1 MSQGSHPAKPDLLT
15 VDAARTAMLA
25 AIEELTAERV
35 ALDAVYGRVLREGV
49 RAGRD
54 QPPFAVSA
62 MDGYAVRS
70 VDTPGLLRLAGES
83 AAGRGFEGRC
93 GAGEAIRI
101 STGAAVPGGTDTVV
115 MQENVRREGDNV
127 RVPVSSE
134 GQNIRPRGGDFAAG
148 KLLLESGRVLD
159 GVAISLAAASGAA
172 NVLVARMPRIAI
184 LSSGDELAAPGTGP
198 GPWQIFDSAT
208 FGMAGLIRGWG
219 GTPNR
224 LAVERDD
231 VAAIACAARLG
242 LAENDLLLVV
252 GGASVGDHDHARPAL
267 MRLGLEL
274 TVEKVAVRP
283 GKPTWFG
290 VTPQGPVLGLP
301 GNPASAMVCAHLFLR
316 PILSTMLGCVAAPT
330 FHRARLAR
338 ALPANGP
345 REHYL
350 RACWSGDD
358 NGCLTVHA
366 FEDQDSSLI
375 SVFTAAN
382 ALIRLPPN
390 APAIADGTAVDMLML
405 NRL

>member
-1 MSQGSHPAKPDLLT
+1 LLT

-101 STGAAVPGGTDTVV
+101 STGAAVPDGTDTVV
-115 MQENVRREGDNV
+115 MQENVGREGDNV

-134 GQNIRPRGGDFAAG
+134 GQNIRPR
-148 KLLLESGRVLD
+148 
-159 GVAISLAAASGAA
+159 
-172 NVLVARMPRIAI
+172 
-184 LSSGDELAAPGTGP
+184 GDELAAPGTGP

-252 GGASVGDHDHARPAL
+252 GGASGGDHDHARPAL

-316 PILSTMLGCVAAPT
+316 PILSAMLGCVAAPT

-390 APAIADGTAVDMLML
+390 APAIADGAAVDMLML